1 MFGLGVWPECSK
13 VYLSSLYF
21 PKSDL
26 GESSLLHDDD
36 GDDLFK
42 ALFFPSD
49 LQAQEYTGLAYA
61 LLLYSS

>member
-1 MFGLGVWPECSK
+1 MI
-13 VYLSSLYF
+13 YLSFLCCL
-21 PKSDL
+21 KSDL

-61 LLLYSS
+61 ILLYSS